1 MNCRSLVCLSPWVVP
16 PHTWICVS
24 VIPLD
29 IIKWLG
35 NCVRSNGIILCS
47 QLGWLGNTPL
57 LNVVQILNEPN
68 NFLEKSKCVIYM
80 CVCALCLCVC
90 ACVCV
95 CARVCVRVCVCARAR
110 ARVCVCVCDGTHSKL
125 HSSSSAR
132 VVKGPLCVWAAL
144 YWHYPTLTQAWS
156 NLSSVALDH

>member
-16 PHTWICVS
+16 PHTYICVL

-57 LNVVQILNEPN
+57 LNVVQILNVPN
-68 NFLEKSKCVIYM
+68 NFLEKSKCVICM
-80 CVCALCLCVC
+80 CV
-90 ACVCV
+90 CVCV
-95 CARVCVRVCVCARAR
+95 CARVRCVCVCVCAC
-110 ARVCVCVCDGTHSKL
+110 VYVYVCVCDGTHSKL
-125 HSSSSAR
+125 HRSSSAR
-132 VVKGPLCVWAAL
+132 VIKGPLCVWIAL

-156 NLSSVALDH
+156 NLSSAAIGY